1 MSIGSR
7 CESDEWKLEHDYRS
21 LSFDTGGS
29 AAEDMPPEL
38 FMIKHKHLSLLPA
51 KNNAILVVPSNPSLL
66 LPSTQILPLFRV
78 NIIFFCILFLTIIM
92 VIIFYS
98 N

>member
-66 LPSTQILPLFRV
+66 LLSTQILRV
-78 NIIFFCILFLTIIM
+78 NIMFLYFLFKLKRVTIA
-92 VIIFYS
+92 YS
-98 N
+98 TITLF